1 MFGAEG
7 GDGSCGSVGDAG
19 GEVVIV
25 VGLRRAATN
34 EEVAAER
41 DENRAVLCV
50 RKSEVLDFG
59 GIGLGCKALL

>member
-1 MFGAEG
+1 LFGAEG
-7 GDGSCGSVGDAG
+7 GDGGCGRVGDAG

-34 EEVAAER
+34 EEVAAEP
-41 DENRAVLCV
+41 DDNRAALCV

-59 GIGLGCKALL
+59 RIGLGCKALL